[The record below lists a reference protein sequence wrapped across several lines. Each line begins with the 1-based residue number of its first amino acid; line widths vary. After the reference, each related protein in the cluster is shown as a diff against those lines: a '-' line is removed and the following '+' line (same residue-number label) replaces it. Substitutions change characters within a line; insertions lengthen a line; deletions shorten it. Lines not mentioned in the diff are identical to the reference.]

1 MFTRMTGI
9 LLIVALCSA
18 CQGGRIPCPKNKE
31 AKVRKHFRPSASM
44 LSAKATQEEEPQ
56 RPSPKNS
63 DSHFVKNVSVEEWD
77 CPKPGAKKYKPKA
90 VKDNIRKNMNK
101 INSDQQKQNQTDS
114 LSQ

>member
-1 MFTRMTGI
+1 MSARLIGI
-9 LLIVALCSA
+9 ILVLAFCSA
-18 CQGGRIPCPKNKE
+18 CQMGKIPCPKNKE
-31 AKVRKHFRPSASM
+31 ARVRKHFRPSASM
-44 LSAKATQEEEPQ
+44 LSAKADREPETP

-63 DSHFVKNVSVEEWD
+63 DPRFVKNVSVEEWD

-101 INSDQQKQNQTDS
+101 INSDQQKQNQTES